1 MLLLKLLSIMGNYW
15 LPIIIGFFIGA
26 MLTVV
31 ALAIVRGGKRED
43 IEADPE
49 KEEAAKQWNQQ
60 SKGYK

>member
-1 MLLLKLLSIMGNYW
+1 MGNYW